1 MTVTGKKMNIKKGDI
16 AEFQIEKYAFEGK
29 GIAKVSKNEL
39 LGLSEE
45 NGNEKNYVVFV
56 IGSYPGDRV
65 NARLLKIKNSY
76 AEALVVDILTP
87 SSERVKAKCKFFGTC
102 GGCKQQDL
110 DYDAQ
115 VKYKQQ
121 QVEEIFH
128 KLGGFSDLPADNG
141 GFEIEPIIPSQN
153 VFHYRNKM
161 EFSFSEKR
169 WLTKD
174 EISKEGILDKDFSLG
189 LHIPKIY
196 DKVLDVDEC
205 FLQSEVSNKILNF
218 TRDFFKKKNT
228 SIYSTKTH
236 TGFLRNLVIKQSFH
250 TDDLMVN
257 LVTSEEN
264 DELINEYCNELR
276 KGIPQVTTVINNI
289 NKKFAAVAVGD
300 YEKVIYGSGFIYD
313 EIGRPACTDV
323 SAGRHKFRISA
334 NSFFQTNTLQAEKL
348 YQTALDFAEL
358 KGNEIIYDLYSGAG
372 TIAIFISDKSK
383 KVYAF
388 EAVESAIADA
398 KVNADLNNILN
409 VKFFAADLYKSFLPI
424 VNKYNIPKPDVMIL
438 DPPRSGMHPTTVDD
452 VIKLSPDKIVYVS
465 CNPTT
470 QVRDIKLM
478 VEAGYR
484 LIKIRPVD
492 MFPHT
497 YHIENVSLLKKLE
510 HGSN

>member
-1 MTVTGKKMNIKKGDI
+1 MNIKKGDV

-39 LGLSEE
+39 LGLNEE
-45 NGNEKNYVVFV
+45 NGGEKNYVVFV
-56 IGSYPGDRV
+56 VGSYPGDV
-65 NARLLKIKNSY
+65 VSARLLKIKNSY
-76 AEALVVDILTP
+76 AEALVMDILTP
-87 SSERVKAKCKFFGTC
+87 SIERVTAKCKFFGTC

-121 QVEEIFH
+121 QVEEIFN
-128 KLGGFSDLPADNG
+128 KLGGFSD
-141 GFEIEPIIPSQN
+141 FEIEPIISAQN

-169 WLTKD
+169 WLTKE

-205 FLQSEVSNKILNF
+205 FLQSESSNKILNF
-218 TRDFFKKKNT
+218 TRDFFKKRNT

-236 TGFLRNLVIKQSFH
+236 VGYLRNLVIKQASL

-264 DELINEYCNELR
+264 DELVNEYCDELR
-276 KGIPQVTTVINNI
+276 KEIPQVTTVINNI

-313 EIGRPACTDV
+313 EIGK
-323 SAGRHKFRISA
+323 HKFRISA

-358 KGNEIIYDLYSGAG
+358 KGNEIVYDLYSGAG
-372 TIAIFISDKSK
+372 TITIFISDKAK

-409 VKFFAADLYKSFLPI
+409 VKFFTC
-424 VNKYNIPKPDVMIL
+424 
-438 DPPRSGMHPTTVDD
+438 RSLQIFSSD
-452 VIKLSPDKIVYVS
+452 S
-465 CNPTT
+465 
-470 QVRDIKLM
+470 
-478 VEAGYR
+478 
-484 LIKIRPVD
+484 
-492 MFPHT
+492 
-497 YHIENVSLLKKLE
+497 
-510 HGSN
+510 

>member
-1 MTVTGKKMNIKKGDI
+1 MTVTGRKMNIKKGDI
-16 AEFQIEKYAFEGK
+16 VEFQIEKYAFEGK

-87 SSERVKAKCKFFGTC
+87 SEDRVKAKCKFFGTC

-128 KLGGFSDLPADNG
+128 KLGGFSDLPADKG

-153 VFHYRNKM
+153 VFYYRNKM

-169 WLTKD
+169 WLTKE

-218 TRDFFKKKNT
+218 TRDFFKKKST

-250 TDDLMVN
+250 KDDLMVN

-313 EIGRPACTDV
+313 EI
-323 SAGRHKFRISA
+323 GRHKFRISA

-409 VKFFAADLYKSFLPI
+409 VKYFAADLYKSFLPI
-424 VNKYNIPKPDVMIL
+424 VNKYNIPKPDVMII

-478 VEAGYR
+478 VEAGYK

-497 YHIENVSLLKKLE
+497 FHIENIALLKK
-510 HGSN
+510 